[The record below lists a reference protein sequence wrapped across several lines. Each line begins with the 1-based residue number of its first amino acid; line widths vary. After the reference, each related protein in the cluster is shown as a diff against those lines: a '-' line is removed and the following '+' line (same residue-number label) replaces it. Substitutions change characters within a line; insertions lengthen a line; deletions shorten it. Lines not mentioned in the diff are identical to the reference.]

1 MSRRFWIR
9 LAITVGLLG
18 FIVARVDLSG
28 AELGPPARVI
38 AGIGVG
44 VVLLVVNQ
52 AVTALRWGA
61 ILGEDAP
68 DLGYLT
74 RLNMVGIFFSTFLP
88 TSVGG
93 DAVRAW
99 AIVKEL
105 RDPGLGVSSVVL
117 DRVMGLGA
125 MVGYLAIGALV
136 SREMLGGLAD
146 RVEWALPGWAPWL
159 LLLLAPVLALALR
172 HTRLSRWARQSLDHL
187 DRFAHSPGDVLWAT
201 VLSFAVQ
208 GIYVAVWMVLA
219 LAVGFEL
226 PPETFLVT
234 VPVVSLGAMLPVTLS
249 GVGVREGLWIL
260 LLAQFDMDPATVTA
274 FSLLYFVAFAVTGGI
289 GGLIYLWQGVG
300 REAKKAA
307 AEAT

>member
-1 MSRRFWIR
+1 MNRKFWIR
-9 LAITVGLLG
+9 LVVTLGLLG
-18 FIVARVDLSG
+18 FIATQVDLSG
-28 AELGPPARVI
+28 IQLGSPVRV
-38 AGIGVG
+38 AGGVAVA

-52 AVTALRWGA
+52 GVTALRWSA

-99 AIVKEL
+99 AIAREVRE
-105 RDPGLGVSSVVL
+105 PGLGVSSVVL

-125 MVGYLAIGALV
+125 MVAYLAIGAV
-136 SREMLGGLAD
+136 VARQMVTGVVD
-146 RVEWALPGWAPWL
+146 RIEWAVPGWAPWL
-159 LLLLAPVLALALR
+159 LLLLVPAGVVAFR
-172 HTRLSRWARQSLDHL
+172 RTRLSTWVRQGLRHL
-187 DRFAHSPGDVLWAT
+187 DRFGRSTYAVLWAT
-201 VLSFAVQ
+201 LLSFAVQ

-219 LAVGFEL
+219 AAVGFEL

-260 LLAQFDMDPATVTA
+260 LLAQFGMEPATVTA
-274 FSLLYFVAFAVTGGI
+274 FSLLYFVAFAATGGL
-289 GGLIYLWQGVG
+289 GGAIYLWQGIG
-300 REAKKAA
+300 REAVA
-307 AEAT
+307 AEAS